1 MFLKAHTHISKDFTM
16 PECTKAHL
24 RQSTISIFPGKTVT
38 GEGKRGVK
46 GRKKEKEREWNG
58 GEEALPKQTRAAD

>member
-1 MFLKAHTHISKDFTM
+1 M